1 MKLSRYAA
9 GKLQL
14 LAIPAL
20 AGALIGPAVAALISP
35 RPTAYTAL
43 QGAICGLSIGVTVFY
58 LEYFVL
64 DRIRRFSIGLII
76 LTRTLIYSLVIVASY
91 ILSNVIVF
99 PLETLL
105 YDIRN
110 YLAPAFAA
118 SVVSILTIMLFIN
131 VNRLLGQKAFIRLL
145 VGLYHRPVTER
156 RIFMFLDLASS
167 TSLAEEMGDRK
178 FHSFLNDFFFDA
190 TRPIVECKGEI
201 YKYVGDEIIVT
212 WTMKNGI
219 REGNCVECFFMIE
232 EAVAGMADRYRL
244 KYGSVPRF
252 SAGVHCGDAVIGEMG
267 DYKREVA
274 FLGDAVN
281 TTARMQAE
289 CRNRERNLI
298 VSGDLRTE
306 LEGRGLGSF
315 AFESLGAM
323 VLRGKKREVELYS
336 VTRG

>member
-9 GKLQL
+9 RRLQL

-20 AGALIGPAVAALISP
+20 AGTLIGPAVAAFISP
-35 RPTAYTAL
+35 KPTPYTAL
-43 QGAICGLSIGVTVFY
+43 QGVICGLAIGVTVFY
-58 LEYFVL
+58 LEYFIL
-64 DRIRRFSIGLII
+64 DRIRKFSIGII
-76 LTRTLIYSLVIVASY
+76 IVSRTLIYSLVIVASY

-99 PLETLL
+99 PLDTLL

-110 YLAPAFAA
+110 YLAPTFVAA
-118 SVVSILTIMLFIN
+118 VVSILTIMLFIN
-131 VNRLLGQKAFIRLL
+131 VNRLLGQKVFIRLL

-167 TSLAEEMGDRK
+167 TALAEEMGDRA

-219 REGNCVECFFMIE
+219 KKGNCIECFFLIE
-232 EAVAGMADRYRL
+232 EAVARMADRYRG

-252 SAGVHCGDAVIGEMG
+252 TAGVHCGEAVIGEMG

-281 TTARMQAE
+281 TTARIQSE
-289 CRNRERNLI
+289 CRHRERGLI
-298 VSGDLRTE
+298 VSGDLRDE
-306 LEGRGLGSF
+306 LAGRGLEGY
-315 AFESLGAM
+315 AFENLGAM
-323 VLRGKKREVELYS
+323 VLRGKKREVELCS